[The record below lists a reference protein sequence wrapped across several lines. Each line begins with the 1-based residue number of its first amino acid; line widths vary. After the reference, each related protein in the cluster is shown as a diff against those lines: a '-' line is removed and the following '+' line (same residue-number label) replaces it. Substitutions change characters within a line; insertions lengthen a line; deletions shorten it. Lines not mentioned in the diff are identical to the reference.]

1 MVLKRGRFGA
11 FLGCS
16 GYPEC
21 KNIVKTAHRGS
32 QVGRRGRTGELSDV
46 LCDKCGKPTAV
57 KTGPLRKISR
67 LHGLPRVPEHHE
79 VQGAGEVGTAL
90 SAASRSRS

>member
-21 KNIVKTAHRGS
+21 KNIVKTPHRGVRS
-32 QVGRRGRTGELSDV
+32 RRPRRRRSRDV

-57 KTGPLRKISR
+57 KMGRYGKFLGCTGY
-67 LHGLPRVPEHHE
+67 PECRNIMKYK
-79 VQGAGEVGTAL
+79 APAK
-90 SAASRSRS
+90 